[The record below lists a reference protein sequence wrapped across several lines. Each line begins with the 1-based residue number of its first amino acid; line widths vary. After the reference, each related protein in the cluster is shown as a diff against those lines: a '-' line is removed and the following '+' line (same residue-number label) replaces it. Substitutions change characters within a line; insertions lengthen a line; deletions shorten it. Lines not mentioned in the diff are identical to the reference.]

1 MSKTKKSK
9 LQENIAKLKLI
20 GEDGQHA
27 ITMLEAR
34 ALGVTSINA
43 EFSGGGDE
51 GSINSPVF
59 TGGPIQELADK
70 EGLSITGFE
79 TDAKSMV
86 EDFISAHINFDW
98 YNNEGGGGDIT
109 INVET
114 GEIEIT
120 GYYYEQTCVE
130 VPAVT
135 VNVFKNP
142 EILK

>member
-1 MSKTKKSK
+1 MSKTEKSK

-20 GEDGQHA
+20 GEDGEHA

-34 ALGVTSINA
+34 ALGITSINA
-43 EFSGGGDE
+43 EFSGGGDD

-70 EGLSITGFE
+70 AGLSVTCFE
-79 TDAKSMV
+79 TDAKNMV
-86 EDFISAHINFDW
+86 EAFISSHVNFDW
-98 YNNEGGGGDIT
+98 YNNEGGGGDVT

-114 GEIEIT
+114 GEVEIT
-120 GYYYEQTCVE
+120 GYYYEQTCVS
-130 VPAVT
+130 VDPVK